1 MKGSSVQVAEGSS
14 TAVGDPRQL
23 QRVAITPPSP
33 QGLYANSSQRRE
45 RSTAFPAQ
53 PCPLVLTKELK
64 RKNSPQFLWSR
75 ERGEAQGLPPNL
87 VLSRF
92 TWSPVSY
99 NHKLQPSE
107 LQKTKISISLILIFL
122 AVYFSSSRSCWEGAE
137 RGCEAQ
143 LQPEDVPLS
152 SALLLQ
158 GAA

>member
-1 MKGSSVQVAEGSS
+1 MQVAEGSS

-152 SALLLQ
+152 STLLLQ